1 MDPLPSCPKCG
12 KECPLN
18 EFSCYGGH
26 EDCEVE
32 ASVFMA
38 RFLDDPVIIN
48 GEVVDSDKKR
58 KRRDAEASKRVP
70 GIRVISTSYGRKSK
84 NRGRYDTGRHE

>member
-38 RFLDDPVIIN
+38 KHLHDPVVIE
-48 GEVVDSDKKR
+48 GEVVDSRRMSKKDR
-58 KRRDAEASKRVP
+58 EASRKTP
-70 GIRVISTSYGRKSK
+70 GIRVLSTSYGRKSK
-84 NRGRYDTGRHE
+84 NRGRYDIGRYE